1 MKTIKIIKKR
11 ITLRQRKLEMEKHL
25 LYAAVGS
32 LLLFISGCDQVHRN
46 LASVVLSKSIQQINK
61 ETKQEIAT
69 KGNVT
74 LNNTNVKLV

>member
-1 MKTIKIIKKR
+1 
-11 ITLRQRKLEMEKHL
+11 MEKHL
-25 LYAAVGS
+25 IHTAVGS

-69 KGNVT
+69 KGN
-74 LNNTNVKLV
+74 